1 MIQLDEKKLAKLK
14 TTNQLLD
21 EKYGKHGTA
30 SVNLSMK
37 GQWRGIMVI
46 YFGNGAKN
54 LN

>member
-30 SVNLSMK
+30 SRESMK

>member
-21 EKYGKHGTA
+21 ENTGNMVQLL
-30 SVNLSMK
+30 VNLSMK